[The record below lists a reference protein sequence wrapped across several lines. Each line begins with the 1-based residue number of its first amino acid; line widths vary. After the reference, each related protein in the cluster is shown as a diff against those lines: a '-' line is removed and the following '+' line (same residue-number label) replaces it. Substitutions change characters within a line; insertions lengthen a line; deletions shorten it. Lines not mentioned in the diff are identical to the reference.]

1 MTTRKN
7 FWVASLALGFALS
20 CPQVT
25 PILSAQSA
33 APDAQQ
39 QQQPQDQQKSETFV
53 GKIVKAKNG
62 QFALLTDAQTGK
74 GFYLD
79 DQEKAKPF
87 EGKTVK
93 VTGTVEAARNMVHV
107 TDIQQA

>member
-1 MTTRKN
+1 MMTRKN
-7 FWVASLALGFALS
+7 FWVATLALGFALS
-20 CPQVT
+20 SSPVT
-25 PILSAQSA
+25 PILRAQSQS
-33 APDAQQ
+33 PQPNAQ
-39 QQQPQDQQKSETFV
+39 QDQQKSETIV

-93 VTGTVEAARNMVHV
+93 VTGTVEAAKNLVHV
-107 TDIQQA
+107 TDIQEA